1 MMGLS
6 EIAGSLSKPC
16 SPAEVS
22 GTVATRVRTSALAT
36 VAEELSGSDSIEWK
50 EIIDKEVE
58 SAIVSCVHQVRE
70 PAVLPEG
77 KQALFRRVV
86 VDFKWDWRDK
96 TQLLAQDHRQREGPT
111 FEDTV
116 TPCCSYRR

>member
-1 MMGLS
+1 MGLF
-6 EIAGSLSKPC
+6 EMAGSPSKLC
-16 SPAEVS
+16 SPTEVS

-36 VAEELSGSDSIEWK
+36 VAEALSGSDSIEWN

-70 PAVLPEG
+70 PDVLPEG

-86 VDFKWDWRDK
+86 VNLKWDWRYK

-116 TPCCSYRR
+116 SPCCSYRQ